1 MTLPSYLYKEKNM
14 IRKIKVIPD
23 TFEDHILMVKEFDLT
38 KMPDIR
44 LIPIFGANGV
54 GKSTLLKAIAGNSPR
69 QFRRPGARAVE
80 LVTDKKT
87 DCYSYIGSTDNFK
100 VRQASTYRQA
110 FDPMFLSMK
119 LDARDLSEGQSIIYS
134 LFDLLK
140 GAAKAGGDFFDPEDD
155 ADKVI
160 LIDEMDS
167 GLSIDNIDAAM
178 RYVKRS
184 LKNRT
189 DTQFIISFNNPYLL
203 HHFDT
208 MLSMYDGNPVTLH
221 DDKEMLA
228 EIKRWKKQLDKLRKK
243 SDGSFRII

>member
-1 MTLPSYLYKEKNM
+1 MLQKV
-14 IRKIKVIPD
+14 KVIPD
-23 TFEDHILMVKEFDLT
+23 SFEDYILMVKEFDFT

-44 LIPIFGANGV
+44 FIPIFGANGV
-54 GKSTLLKAIAGNSPR
+54 GKTVLLRAIAGDSPR
-69 QFRRPGARAVE
+69 QFIRPGAKSVE
-80 LVTDKKT
+80 LITDKKT
-87 DCYSYIGSTDNFK
+87 ECYSYIGSTDNFK
-100 VRQASTYRQA
+100 VRQASTCHQA

-140 GAAKAGGDFFDPEDD
+140 GASKAGDDFFEPGDN
-155 ADKVI
+155 ADKLI
-160 LIDEMDS
+160 IIDEMDS

-178 RYVKRS
+178 RYVKQS

-208 MLSMYDGNPVTLH
+208 VLSMYDGNPVTLH
-221 DDKEMLA
+221 DDKEMLV
-228 EIKRWKKQLDKLRKK
+228 EIKKWKKQLDKLRKK
-243 SDGSFRII
+243 SDGSFKII